1 MAQDVMGAAVAVATL
16 ALALLVVV
24 STWKVFEKAGEPGW
38 ASLIPIYN
46 VYVMLKIGNN
56 PGWYLVLLLVPVVN
70 LFVTGKLFV
79 DLARSFG
86 KGIGWGLGLW
96 ILPFVFFPMLGFG
109 GANYRSP
116 GGGGGQSTI

>member
-1 MAQDVMGAAVAVATL
+1 MAQDVVGVAVAVATL
-16 ALALLVVV
+16 ALALLILA

-38 ASLIPIYN
+38 ASLIPVYN

-70 LFVTGKLFV
+70 LFVAGKLFV

-96 ILPFVFFPMLGFG
+96 VLPFVFFPLLGFG

-116 GGGGGQSTI
+116 GGGGGQSAI

>member
-70 LFVTGKLFV
+70 LFVAGKLFV

>member
-1 MAQDVMGAAVAVATL
+1 MAVATL